1 MHPANVVRK
10 YEEKGW
16 KGFKDFLWSAKHRKE
31 RRKFMSYENALS
43 VVKTNNISNKA
54 ELNKFLASPVK
65 PDNFPNFPDMVYQR
79 KGWVSFDQFFK

>member
-1 MHPANVVRK
+1 
-10 YEEKGW
+10 
-16 KGFKDFLWSAKHRKE
+16 
-31 RRKFMSYENALS
+31 MSYENALS

-65 PDNFPNFPDMVYQR
+65 PDNFSNFPNIVYQR